1 MMGYL
6 IATLAHELLL
16 RKILGVKDITYFKGL
31 SSHVFSSPKAA
42 KKKKTT
48 NNTTTKPT
56 TLSYLLRAN
65 DEPTE
70 AQARSLRRDQ
80 SRKMET
86 DQKLKG
92 SIGLTNCPEANSHD

>member
-1 MMGYL
+1 
-6 IATLAHELLL
+6 
-16 RKILGVKDITYFKGL
+16 
-31 SSHVFSSPKAA
+31 
-42 KKKKTT
+42 
-48 NNTTTKPT
+48 
-56 TLSYLLRAN
+56 LRAN